1 MTDDHDRSIAVLGTG
16 IMGAPMARNLAKA
29 GFDVRVWNRTRAKA
43 EPLAGDGAT
52 VCDTAL
58 EAMQG
63 ADLVL
68 TMLADAAAV
77 EQTVSEDDALRT
89 AAHGRDV
96 VWIQSATVGVRATEQ
111 FAALAERAGVTF
123 VDAPVLGTKA
133 PAEAGKLTVLASG
146 PETVRSRV
154 QPVFD
159 VVGQKTIWLGDAGQ
173 GSRLKLVMNSW
184 VLALNTA
191 TAEALGL
198 AAGLGLD
205 PTAFL
210 STIEGGGLD
219 VQYAHLKGGMML
231 KGDYPPSFP
240 LWGALKDAGLI
251 LDAAAQAGVPMHLA
265 EGARTQLQAAADA
278 GHADEDMAAVFRA
291 VQPGG

>member
-1 MTDDHDRSIAVLGTG
+1 
-16 IMGAPMARNLAKA
+16 
-29 GFDVRVWNRTRAKA
+29 
-43 EPLAGDGAT
+43 
-52 VCDTAL
+52 
-58 EAMQG
+58 
-63 ADLVL
+63 
-68 TMLADAAAV
+68 
-77 EQTVSEDDALRT
+77 
-89 AAHGRDV
+89 
-96 VWIQSATVGVRATEQ
+96 
-111 FAALAERAGVTF
+111 
-123 VDAPVLGTKA
+123 
-133 PAEAGKLTVLASG
+133 
-146 PETVRSRV
+146 
-154 QPVFD
+154 VFD
-159 VVGQKTIWLGDAGQ
+159 AVGQKTIWLGHAGQ